1 MVTEELAINGG
12 KPAKRKPLP
21 LWPVF
26 DEREVQAVTDVIKSR
41 QWWRVTGT
49 EVRQF
54 EKEFAAYHQ
63 GRYALAVTTGTQA
76 LEVALTAAGIGYG
89 DEVIIPAFTFISTA
103 TAVLSAG
110 AVPVL
115 VDAKPDTY
123 CIDPC
128 AVSAAI
134 TPRTRAIMPVHIGG
148 HVADMDAIMEIASR
162 HDLFV
167 IEDSAHAPGAEWKGM
182 PAGARPTCGVF
193 SFQASKLL
201 TAGEGGLILSNDEDF
216 IRRCFLF
223 SSCGRPETDRT
234 YQHTV
239 IGTNSRMSELH
250 AAVLRVQLTRLGEQI
265 RHRESNAS
273 LLDSML
279 SEVPGITPQARD
291 PRVTRHPRYAYY
303 FRYDEA
309 AFGGLSREEFVD
321 ALNAEGFPAFI
332 AYPAIHRTP
341 VFRSR
346 AFGPRWRP
354 CDPLLPDY
362 NQVQCPAAEEI
373 GEHSIWLHHRVL
385 LGGEEDIS
393 ELVAGINK
401 IQHHA
406 QRTLACWGI

>member
-1 MVTEELAINGG
+1 MITEELAINGG
-12 KPAKRKPLP
+12 RPAKRKPLP
-21 LWPVF
+21 PWPVF

-54 EKEFAAYHQ
+54 EQEFAAYHQ
-63 GRYALAVTTGTQA
+63 ARYALAITTGTQA
-76 LEVALTAAGIGYG
+76 LEVALSAAGIGYG
-89 DEVIIPAFTFISTA
+89 DEVIVPAFTFISTA
-103 TAVLSAG
+103 TAVLTAG

-115 VDAKPDTY
+115 VDVKPDTY
-123 CIDPC
+123 CIDPY
-128 AVSAAI
+128 AMAAAI
-134 TPRTRAIMPVHIGG
+134 TPRTRAVIPVHIGG
-148 HVADMDAIMEIASR
+148 HLADMDAVMEIASR

-182 PAGARPTCGVF
+182 PAGARPSCGVF

-239 IGTNSRMSELH
+239 IGTNCRMSELH

-265 RHRESNAS
+265 RRRESNTS

-291 PRVTRHPRYAYY
+291 PRVTLHPHYVYY
-303 FRYDEA
+303 FRYDA
-309 AFGGLSREEFVD
+309 SRFGGLSRQAFVD

-341 VFRSR
+341 VFRDR

-354 CDPLLPDY
+354 NDSLLPDY
-362 NQVQCPAAEEI
+362 NQVRCPAAEEI

-385 LGGEEDIS
+385 LGDEEDIA

-406 QRTLACWGI
+406 QRALAVQGC